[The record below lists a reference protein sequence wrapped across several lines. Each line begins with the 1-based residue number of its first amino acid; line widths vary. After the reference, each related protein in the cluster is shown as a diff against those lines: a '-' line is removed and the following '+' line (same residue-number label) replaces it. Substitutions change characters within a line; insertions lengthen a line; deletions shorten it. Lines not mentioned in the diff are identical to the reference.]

1 MSDEK
6 SATSRDFVNDLG
18 NAVRAN
24 PLPAA
29 LIGMGLIWLFTAG
42 RSPAKAAFGSAVDG
56 FSGVG
61 SRMSESAGTLGQSIS
76 DTVASAGDSIR
87 SGSAIAVQNISGAA
101 SSLGASTHDLVRSAP
116 AIDGQFFSAARSNLT
131 DLMQRQPL
139 LLGAIGL
146 AIGAGVAAS
155 LRITAT
161 ETDLLGDVSADFQGR
176 TRDFASGQIRRA
188 TNLVDGVATA
198 VAEEVRVQGLTPG
211 NLKGKAGEVGLRLK
225 SVLDQA
231 SGSVRDRLN

>member
-6 SATSRDFVNDLG
+6 SATGGDFVNDLG

-24 PLPAA
+24 PLPAT

-42 RSPAKAAFGSAVDG
+42 RSPANAAFGAAVDG
-56 FSGVG
+56 FSSIG
-61 SRMSESAGTLGQSIS
+61 SRMSESAGTLGQSIG
-76 DTVASAGDSIR
+76 DTVASAGNSVR
-87 SGSAIAVQNISGAA
+87 NGSAAAVEKTADAA
-101 SSLGASTHDLVRSAP
+101 SSLGAAARDVARSAP

-161 ETDLLGDVSADFQGR
+161 EADLLGDVSANFQGR
-176 TRDFASGQIRRA
+176 TRDFAAEQTRRA

-198 VAEEVRVQGLTPG
+198 VAEEARVQGLTPG
-211 NLKGKAGEVGLRLK
+211 GIKGKVGEAGQKIRNI
-225 SVLDQA
+225 LDQA